1 MEYIS
6 LSLYDI
12 TELAFPIII
21 LLSERVAGK
30 KKVAEQRVP
39 SGTIEDFGFAIM
51 TWLMSLLY

>member
-12 TELAFPIII
+12 TELVFPIII

-39 SGTIEDFGFAIM
+39 SGTIED
-51 TWLMSLLY
+51 